1 MSVIHQQR
9 LSEAF
14 LGWQCRIR
22 QYAIRRRQGKPSQ
35 GMRPLLSLDG
45 TLVPSAITTV
55 LNKKSPG
62 DSITEFQY
70 IVKKNNDPR
79 LRFEAGLGK
88 LQVNYFQQ
96 PQTFSDH
103 LTATFSPGSEV
114 AYAILNA
121 GKCRLLFE
129 QSNQLFDIA
138 FATLHSFQ

>member
-1 MSVIHQQR
+1 
-9 LSEAF
+9 
-14 LGWQCRIR
+14 
-22 QYAIRRRQGKPSQ
+22 
-35 GMRPLLSLDG
+35 MRPLLSLDG